1 LALVTDDHDLGT
13 TVEEPSAEDFE
24 AAAEEEPQVG
34 ARPVLVRILKAVG
47 ALFVVLA
54 LLLYLIVPFY
64 STFRRAQDDWGR
76 PNTGIRQIPVA
87 PEPTSTPGLRV

>member
-34 ARPVLVRILKAVG
+34 ARVVLVRILKSVG
-47 ALFVVLA
+47 VLFVILA
-54 LLLYLIVPFY
+54 LLLYFVIPFY
-64 STFRRAQDDWGR
+64 STFRRVQDDWRR
-76 PNTGIRQIPVA
+76 PNTEIRQIPVA
-87 PEPTSTPGLRV
+87 PEPTSTPRLRV